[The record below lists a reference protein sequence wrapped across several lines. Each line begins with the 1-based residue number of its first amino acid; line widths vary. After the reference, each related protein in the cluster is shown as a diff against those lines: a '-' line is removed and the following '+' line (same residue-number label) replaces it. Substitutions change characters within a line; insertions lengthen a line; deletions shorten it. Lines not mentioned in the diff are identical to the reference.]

1 MDELQGLDADQQDL
15 KAALATMK
23 GEIFEMTR
31 REMLSEKHVECLER
45 QSEIQ
50 RNHIVTME
58 QDLTVALTN
67 MKKEIIGKQEAEEL
81 HALAR
86 KEIEET
92 TASFLRQSQ
101 RLVTVQQTA
110 AATEKKGVAEQRVLK
125 EQINSSIRMPETQ
138 GEEMDADAKRKG
150 DEWESKLTRSNL
162 LG

>member
-1 MDELQGLDADQQDL
+1 
-15 KAALATMK
+15 
-23 GEIFEMTR
+23 
-31 REMLSEKHVECLER
+31 
-45 QSEIQ
+45 
-50 RNHIVTME
+50 ME